1 MTGAVTSNDM
11 ISTAVTRT
19 ALEQAA
25 AALVTGS
32 ATARDAW
39 RKAGAPS
46 AAAFSSAFT
55 DRYGLTAASLAGAR
69 QRRSVRLPYGG
80 PYDAPMTLRYLGR
93 DPHNQAEVV
102 HGQRYSRF
110 ITLDEKPLPVTL
122 TLAARAC
129 TLEFPARLSAR
140 DILRLIDTT
149 RHMLGLRQPVAAF
162 QRKAAQHDVLRPIVQ
177 AMPGVRMIQTP
188 NLWEALSWAII
199 GQQINL
205 AFAYKLRNRL
215 IFLGNGHDAPAP
227 RPLPFPTPRQVLG
240 ITPDALKQVQF
251 SRQKIA
257 YLLELARQ
265 FESDGLAA
273 LSLEAAAPEE
283 IEARL
288 LSIKGLGRWSVA
300 YGMMRGLG
308 HLDALPVGDAGL
320 RQALRARFNLD
331 AAPDPATQE
340 RLMAPFRPYRSL
352 ATYYL
357 WKSLDPANFA

>member
-1 MTGAVTSNDM
+1 
-11 ISTAVTRT
+11 
-19 ALEQAA
+19 
-25 AALVTGS
+25 
-32 ATARDAW
+32 
-39 RKAGAPS
+39 
-46 AAAFSSAFT
+46 
-55 DRYGLTAASLAGAR
+55 
-69 QRRSVRLPYGG
+69 
-80 PYDAPMTLRYLGR
+80 MTLRYLGR

-102 HGQRYSRF
+102 QGRRYSRF
-110 ITLDEKPLPVTL
+110 ITLDKRPLPVTL
-122 TLAARAC
+122 TLAARTC
-129 TLEFPARLSAR
+129 TLEFPARLRAGE
-140 DILRLIDTT
+140 ILRLIDTT
-149 RHMLGLRQPVAAF
+149 GHMLGLRQPVAAF
-162 QRKAAQHDVLRPIVQ
+162 QRTAEQHDVLRPIVQ

-227 RPLPFPTPRQVLG
+227 RPLPFPTPGQVLG
-240 ITPDALKQVQF
+240 LTPDALKQAQF

-265 FESDGLAA
+265 FETDGLAA
-273 LSLEAAAPEE
+273 LSLDTAAPEE

-320 RQALRARFNLD
+320 RQALRARFNLE
-331 AAPDPATQE
+331 AVPDPETQE
-340 RLMAPFRPYRSL
+340 RLMAPFRPYRGL

-357 WKSLDPANFA
+357 WKSLDPANFG